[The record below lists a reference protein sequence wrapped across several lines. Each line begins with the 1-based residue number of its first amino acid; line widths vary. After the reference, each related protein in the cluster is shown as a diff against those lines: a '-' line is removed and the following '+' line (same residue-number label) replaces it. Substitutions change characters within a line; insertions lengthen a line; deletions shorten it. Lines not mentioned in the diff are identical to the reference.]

1 MCGINGILGNIAEQD
16 RRGLVSRMNKAI
28 AHRGPDADGI
38 FDEGEITLGH
48 RRLSII
54 DLSPDGNQPF
64 YSSDGNLVMV
74 FNGEIYNY
82 RELKEELRDFSFRT
96 NGDSEVILAC
106 WMKWR
111 ERCVEHLTGMFAL
124 AIYEKSSGL
133 VFMAR
138 DRMGVK
144 PLYYALQGDALAF
157 SSEVRAMLH
166 CPFVSQKI
174 DQEALVD
181 YLRYQTVHA
190 PRTIYEDVKMLLPG
204 HFMLWN
210 NGKVIV
216 QEYWNATK
224 NVGQISSSATYEE
237 VKLEVRKRLE
247 QSVKYRLVADV
258 PFGAFLSGGID
269 SSALVALMSSVS
281 DSEIKT
287 FNISFSDHEFSE
299 SKYARMVA
307 EKFGT
312 THTEIMLQPDD
323 FLHYIPQALDA
334 MDHPSGDGP
343 NTWVVSKVTKE
354 AGVTMALS
362 GIGGDEL
369 FAGYDVF
376 QRMYHLRSKKWMQ
389 IFPLP
394 MRRTGA
400 QVLQKIKPGVRSDK
414 LRSFMELSVL
424 DIEHVYPINR
434 QILTEEK
441 IRNLLHVQKLPQ
453 RSVERVLHDLLGKGS
468 SGETMH
474 TLSKI
479 SVAEMYTYLQNVLL
493 RDTDQMS
500 MAHALEVRE
509 PFLDHALIEYVLGV
523 KNEFKYPHTPKK
535 LLVDAMGDLL
545 PSAIVNR
552 PKMGFTFPWK
562 HWMKNEL
569 RTFCEERIHW
579 LADQPLFDEKEVK
592 SLWQSFL
599 RDDPRYPW
607 SRVWMLVVLGHYLSR
622 QGKR

>member
-16 RRGLVSRMNKAI
+16 RKGLVARMNKAI

-38 FDEGEITLGH
+38 FDEGEITFGH

-54 DLSPDGNQPF
+54 DLSPEGNQPF

-82 RELKEELRDFSFRT
+82 RELKKELSEFSFRT
-96 NGDSEVILAC
+96 NGDSEVVLAS

-144 PLYYALQGDALAF
+144 PLYYTMKGNALAF
-157 SSEVRAMLH
+157 SSEVRALLT
-166 CPFVSQKI
+166 CPFVSGET

-190 PRTIYEDVKMLLPG
+190 PRTIFSDIKMLMPG

-210 NGKVIV
+210 KGKVIV
-216 QEYWNATK
+216 QEYWNATQHVEK
-224 NVGQISSSATYEE
+224 ISSSVSYDE
-237 VKLEVRKRLE
+237 VKFEVRKRLE

-269 SSALVALMSSVS
+269 SSAVVALMSTVS
-281 DSEIKT
+281 DTEIKT
-287 FNISFSDHEFSE
+287 FNISFSDDAFSE
-299 SKYARMVA
+299 SKYARLVA
-307 EKFGT
+307 DKFGT
-312 THTEIMLQPDD
+312 THTEIILKPED
-323 FLHYIPQALDA
+323 FLQYIPHALDA

-376 QRMYHLRSKKWMQ
+376 QRMYHLRSKRWMQ
-389 IFPLP
+389 FFPMF
-394 MRRTGA
+394 MRRSGA

-414 LRSFMELSVL
+414 LRAFMELSVL
-424 DIEHVYPINR
+424 DLEHVYPINR
-434 QILTEEK
+434 QILTEQK
-441 IRNLLHVQKLPQ
+441 ISALLKGKDLPQ
-453 RSVERVLHDLLGKGS
+453 RSVENILQDLLGQGTPGK
-468 SGETMH
+468 H
-474 TLSKI
+474 LFALSRI

-545 PSAIVNR
+545 PSEIVNR

-562 HWMKNEL
+562 NWMKNEL
-569 RTFCEERIHW
+569 RSFCEERIHW
-579 LADQPLFDEKEVK
+579 LSAQPMFDGKEVGAI
-592 SLWQSFL
+592 WQAFL

-607 SRVWMLVVLGHYLSR
+607 SRVWGLVVLGHYLSKQHSR
-622 QGKR
+622 